1 MPLPTDPQSTTASLQ
16 FCVLLEKLI
25 GVHTDAAEKFSA
37 GLMSKHKGLSG
48 VRDVEV
54 RRLLD
59 RFACPIPFHAVRT
72 RFLGNIASPVM
83 AASPLDQVRALW
95 GGELPEF
102 DSVDAVNELV
112 GALVMGLWNRLTL
125 HQDRKHPFRVI
136 RFEVPE
142 TREGLQHLARVR
154 REEVDGFVEGLFGA
168 AESID
173 LPEKAHRA
181 LNILSDLRAILEG
194 VRSVASD
201 ENKPATAADLAGT
214 LRHLRELSRI
224 VEDEMHAVMLSCTR
238 ARRNMIPGVRS
249 VKPTLH

>member
-1 MPLPTDPQSTTASLQ
+1 M
-16 FCVLLEKLI
+16 
-25 GVHTDAAEKFSA
+25 
-37 GLMSKHKGLSG
+37 
-48 VRDVEV
+48 
-54 RRLLD
+54 
-59 RFACPIPFHAVRT
+59 
-72 RFLGNIASPVM
+72 
-83 AASPLDQVRALW
+83 
-95 GGELPEF
+95 
-102 DSVDAVNELV
+102 
-112 GALVMGLWNRLTL
+112 
-125 HQDRKHPFRVI
+125 
-136 RFEVPE
+136 
-142 TREGLQHLARVR
+142 R

-224 VEDEMHAVMLSCTR
+224 VEDEMHAVLLSCTR
-238 ARRNMIPGVRS
+238 ARRNMIPGVQS